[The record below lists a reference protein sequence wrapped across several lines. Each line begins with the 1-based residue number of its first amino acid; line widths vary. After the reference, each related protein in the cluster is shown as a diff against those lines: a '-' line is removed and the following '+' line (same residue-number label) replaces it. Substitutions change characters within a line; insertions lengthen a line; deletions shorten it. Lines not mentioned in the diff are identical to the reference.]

1 MPTLKMPEV
10 KGTGQPT
17 VLRWCKALGEA
28 VKKGEVLLQAET
40 EDQLIEIVSA
50 ADGALQEILSP
61 PGRTVA
67 PQTSLAVLGAIGS
80 AAPAVPIQAP
90 APASVPLATSGLPV
104 PVVPLSA
111 DSATTPTGTQQ
122 NAPAVHVVPILMP
135 KAGQS
140 MEEGMIVKW
149 NVEPGAPIKKGQ
161 VIFVIETD
169 KATVDVEAV
178 DEGRLARIVV
188 PKGETV
194 PVQVPVAYL
203 AEKDADVDAYL
214 GLRGGAA
221 LSADSATR
229 AVARPGGPGLEPEGR
244 AALSAGSATTATSAA
259 QAVVEG
265 GRVKASPAARKLA
278 EERGINLAALGAGS
292 GPGGRILST
301 DVESAKGG
309 YAAPTAARAGLVRHR
324 LSQMRKAIARNLLW
338 SKQNIPHFYLRL
350 TINAEPLL
358 SFYKQEKAKYPCSVN
373 DVVVAACAKAIH
385 EFPAFRCKLDG
396 NELVETPTANI
407 GVAVGMDEGLAVPV
421 IIAAERLTLQ
431 QLGAEAKRLAEAA
444 RQGKIEGMGE
454 GVFTLTNLGM
464 FGVEEFSAII
474 NPPEAAI
481 LAVGA
486 AHEAVVAKDGNVRAG
501 KVMSMTLSCDH
512 RIVDGVLGAKF
523 MARMKELL
531 ENPGKLV

>member
-17 VLRWCKALGEA
+17 VLRWCKAVGEV

-40 EDQLIEIVSA
+40 DDQLIEVESA
-50 ADGALQEILSP
+50 TDGTLQQILTP
-61 PGRTVA
+61 PGKRAA
-67 PQTSLAVLGAIGS
+67 PQTPLAVLGGRTAGVPP
-80 AAPAVPIQAP
+80 ARTEAGGTPAVQQQ
-90 APASVPLATSGLPV
+90 SGGLVV
-104 PVVPLSA
+104 PV
-111 DSATTPTGTQQ
+111 
-122 NAPAVHVVPILMP
+122 LMP

-149 NVEPGAPIKKGQ
+149 NVEPGARIKKGQ

-169 KATVDVEAV
+169 KATVDVEAA
-178 DEGRLARIVV
+178 DEGRLSRIVV
-188 PKGETV
+188 PQGETV
-194 PVQVPVAYL
+194 PVQAPVAYI
-203 AEKDADVDAYL
+203 AEQDADVDVHLAQR
-214 GLRGGAA
+214 RGTPAA
-221 LSADSATR
+221 APA
-229 AVARPGGPGLEPEGR
+229 R
-244 AALSAGSATTATSAA
+244 AAAPVWGAETAGEAKLVAP
-259 QAVVEG
+259 AVVEG

-292 GPGGRILST
+292 GPGGRILSA
-301 DVESAKGG
+301 DV
-309 YAAPTAARAGLVRHR
+309 AAGSGDRQPISKLPEIGVSPRGQVRR
-324 LSQMRKAIARNLLW
+324 RMSQMRKAIARNLLW

-358 SFYKQEKAKYPCSVN
+358 SFYKQEKTKYPCSVN
-373 DVVVAACAKAIH
+373 DVVVAACAKAVH

-396 NELVETPTANI
+396 GDLLETPTANI

-431 QLGAEAKRLAEAA
+431 QIGAEAKRLAEAA

-454 GVFTLTNLGM
+454 GVFTVTNLGM
-464 FGVEEFSAII
+464 FGVEEFSGII
-474 NPPEAAI
+474 NPPEAAL

-486 AHEAVVAKDGNVRAG
+486 AHEAVVAKDGNVCVR
-501 KVMSMTLSCDH
+501 KMMNMTLSCDH

-531 ENPGKLV
+531 ETPQQLM

>member
-17 VLRWCKALGEA
+17 VLRWCKAVGDA
-28 VKKGEVLLQAET
+28 VRKGDVLLQAET
-40 EDQLIEIVSA
+40 DDQRLEVESA
-50 ADGALQEILSP
+50 ADGTLLEILSP
-61 PGRTVA
+61 PGKRVA
-67 PQTSLAVLGAIGS
+67 LQTPLAVLGVPQSGS
-80 AAPAVPIQAP
+80 PAAMSAPLPRPPSRAGEGAGGGPAVAPGPVAPAVGP
-90 APASVPLATSGLPV
+90 GGPV
-104 PVVPLSA
+104 IPV
-111 DSATTPTGTQQ
+111 
-122 NAPAVHVVPILMP
+122 LMP

-140 MEEGMIVKW
+140 MEEGTVVKW
-149 NVEPGAPIKKGQ
+149 NVEPGARIRKGQ

-188 PKGETV
+188 PPGETV
-194 PVQVPVAYL
+194 PVQAPVAYI
-203 AEKDADVDAYL
+203 ADQDASVDAYL
-214 GLRGGAA
+214 ALRGGAPVVQPVQA
-221 LSADSATR
+221 AAAPFTPPS
-229 AVARPGGPGLEPEGR
+229 PQWGEGR
-244 AALSAGSATTATSAA
+244 ARGPAA
-259 QAVVEG
+259 EPQPRQVGAVAEG

-278 EERGINLAALGAGS
+278 EERGINLAELGAGS

-301 DVESAKGG
+301 DVA
-309 YAAPTAARAGLVRHR
+309 AAPAGMPAPAPVAAGQVRR
-324 LSQMRKAIARNLLW
+324 RMSQMRKAIARNLLW

-373 DVVVAACAKAIH
+373 DVVVAACAKAVY

-431 QLGAEAKRLAEAA
+431 QIGAEAKRLAEAA

-486 AHEAVVAKDGNVRAG
+486 AHEAVVAKDGNVRTG

-531 ENPGKLV
+531 ETPQQLI